1 MPHYSLVSVR
11 LRPPNVN
18 DFAFKLTPHMRTDL
32 IFILLD
38 RPDESHDRLIS
49 EHIMNS
55 HSAGSHSASS
65 SGKRNRGAWEAEGPL
80 TGADTE
86 SFTLQQRLRWKIQEA
101 LRASRSADLRG
112 VVEASGVVSVELM
125 RRYIEYAKQYVHP
138 HLSPGAAKVLQRLYL
153 TMRSEASAGQSIPV
167 TTRHLESLIRLSQAR
182 ARVDLREEVSR
193 RAHAPDKCCRRNW
206 MCYAMYSGAYSPH
219 CCVVLL
225 TGKVLTKICALHAS
239 R

>member
-1 MPHYSLVSVR
+1 VCS
-11 LRPPNVN
+11 
-18 DFAFKLTPHMRTDL
+18 DL

-55 HSAGSHSASS
+55 HSAGSAHPNAAST

-101 LRASRSADLRG
+101 LRESRSADLRG

-182 ARVDLREEVSR
+182 ARVDLRDEVSSCTFEL
-193 RAHAPDKCCRRNW
+193 DVMCGSRN
-206 MCYAMYSGAYSPH
+206 
-219 CCVVLL
+219 
-225 TGKVLTKICALHAS
+225 
-239 R
+239 